1 MSDLVY
7 KHLWTTLLREEA
19 FLDPS
24 QVNKCVLKTP
34 PVIKAV
40 GARMSLVHVPP
51 LEKVV
56 NEMLSCHRK

>member
-51 LEKVV
+51 LE
-56 NEMLSCHRK
+56 